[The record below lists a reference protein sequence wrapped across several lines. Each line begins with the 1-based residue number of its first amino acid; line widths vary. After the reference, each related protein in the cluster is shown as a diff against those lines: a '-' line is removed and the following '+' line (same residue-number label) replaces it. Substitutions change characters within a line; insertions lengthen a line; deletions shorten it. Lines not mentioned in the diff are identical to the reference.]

1 MRRRSVE
8 PAGSRRADLRRGL
21 AAPTPTV
28 AAALAGPRLTHNP
41 SRSTVE
47 PENGGYLG
55 DVGLGCFAMPATLS
69 RPKLLFGKGRH
80 GDFLVSDGLP
90 DHLTPL
96 VAILGRSF
104 LRQFKLPSGQE

>member
-1 MRRRSVE
+1 MRRRLVE

-55 DVGLGCFAMPATLS
+55 DIGLGMIRGWLASIVLAV
-69 RPKLLFGKGRH
+69 LLAGCASSSQSVLYPNAHLNQVGKAQSEQ
-80 GDFLVSDGLP
+80 DIAACQSLANS
-90 DHLTPL
+90 
-96 VAILGRSF
+96 
-104 LRQFKLPSGQE
+104 

>member
-21 AAPTPTV
+21 ASPTPTV

-55 DVGLGCFAMPATLS
+55 DVGLGANRAHPRIIGYDNMTEAHT
-69 RPKLLFGKGRH
+69 KHIIAVFGGSSK
-80 GDFLVSDGLP
+80 DEDV
-90 DHLTPL
+90 
-96 VAILGRSF
+96 
-104 LRQFKLPSGQE
+104 LRLAERDW

>member
-1 MRRRSVE
+1 MQAGANWSPAGSSLAATNTWRIHERFCDCFLTGADHGAASVEGRTMRRRSVE

-21 AAPTPTV
+21 ASPTPTV

-55 DVGLGCFAMPATLS
+55 
-69 RPKLLFGKGRH
+69 
-80 GDFLVSDGLP
+80 
-90 DHLTPL
+90 
-96 VAILGRSF
+96 
-104 LRQFKLPSGQE
+104 

>member
-55 DVGLGCFAMPATLS
+55 DVGLGGKREN
-69 RPKLLFGKGRH
+69 RP
-80 GDFLVSDGLP
+80 
-90 DHLTPL
+90 
-96 VAILGRSF
+96 
-104 LRQFKLPSGQE
+104 